1 LEVVQQIEQKKG
13 AIIWETNDGMGFLY
27 PHHLEQWW
35 MSIGCKQA
43 ILLIATSS
51 FMIFWIGKNATSF
64 LGRNKIEE
72 LRWFP
77 YPIWTGG
84 C

>member
-1 LEVVQQIEQKKG
+1 
-13 AIIWETNDGMGFLY
+13 MGFLY

-35 MSIGCKQA
+35 MSIGYKQA

-51 FMIFWIGKNATSF
+51 FMILWIGKNAISF
-64 LGRNKIEE
+64 LGIEE